1 MSPKDYKIKQNG
13 VAIWLSGTEA
23 KSQHYKYL
31 QALTN
36 QLTTKTQVFH
46 LI

>member
-13 VAIWLSGTEA
+13 VAIWLSEAEA
-23 KSQHYKYL
+23 KSQPKYL

-36 QLTTKTQVFH
+36 QLATKTQVFH

>member
-13 VAIWLSGTEA
+13 VAIWLSGAEA
-23 KSQHYKYL
+23 KSQQPKYL

-36 QLTTKTQVFH
+36 QLATKTQVFH